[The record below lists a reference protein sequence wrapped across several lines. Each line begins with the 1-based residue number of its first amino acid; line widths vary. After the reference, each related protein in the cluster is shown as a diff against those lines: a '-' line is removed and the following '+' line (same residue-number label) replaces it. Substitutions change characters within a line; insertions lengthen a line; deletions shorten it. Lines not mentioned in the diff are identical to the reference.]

1 MCAMESFD
9 YKAPAELFA
18 YLHGA
23 KRSTALKYRRF
34 DTSAEAIQF
43 AIEQLNPDILRGSVI
58 EVLDLRL
65 EARQI
70 RELYQSIDFPL
81 ARAPENQTAELNSET
96 KRQN

>member
-1 MCAMESFD
+1 MESFD

>member
-1 MCAMESFD
+1 MESFD

-18 YLHGA
+18 YLRGA
-23 KRSTALKYRRF
+23 TRSTALKYRRF

-43 AIEQLNPDILRGSVI
+43 AIEQLSPDILRGSVI

-81 ARAPENQTAELNSET
+81 QRGPENQTAELNGET
-96 KRQN
+96 K